1 MGFWFSFLKENHLK
15 LKFRFF
21 SVSNALFMFKP
32 ATLFSNFIRLE
43 SNGKAVF
50 PRFPVESI
58 APINLSPCG
67 DTKLSDISTKKCAC
81 VNKSNA
87 FSISNHNYS
96 PGSSSLNIL
105 PEALSLNHRN
115 FRNSGVIGSLL
126 LYLPSKSLY

>member
-1 MGFWFSFLKENHLK
+1 MHFLC
-15 LKFRFF
+15 
-21 SVSNALFMFKP
+21 SNLQLCLVILFAWKV
-32 ATLFSNFIRLE
+32 
-43 SNGKAVF
+43 KAVF
-50 PRFPVESI
+50 PRFPPESI

-115 FRNSGVIGSLL
+115 FRNSGVIGNLL
-126 LYLPSKSLY
+126 LYLLSHCTNLNKSINKYWCFNFVW